1 MLAPMKNRLLLIALL
16 VASIFCAA
24 FAYQSERRAQRWEYK
39 IEKDADEKR
48 LNQLGAEGWELVTL
62 DRGSGSLSRSMF
74 VLKRPAQ

>member
-1 MLAPMKNRLLLIALL
+1 MKNRILLAALIVVSL
-16 VASIFCAA
+16 FCAA
-24 FAYQSERRAQRWEYK
+24 FLYRPASPRWEYK

-74 VLKRPAQ
+74 VFKRPQP